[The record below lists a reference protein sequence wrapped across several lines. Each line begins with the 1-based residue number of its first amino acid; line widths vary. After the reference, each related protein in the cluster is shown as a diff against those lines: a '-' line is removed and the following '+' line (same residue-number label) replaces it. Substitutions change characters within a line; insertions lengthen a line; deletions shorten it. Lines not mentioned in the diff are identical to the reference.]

1 MPLIN
6 PVYGL
11 PNFTVDRL
19 SESEGRNRQRDRKKD
34 QKEEEPNS
42 EKTLAEDKA
51 SSSEGDLSIRDSQ
64 SSQALDT
71 ETVVKLLDTQL
82 KNQNQSENN
91 TLNASNRYGHVKNL
105 TDSSKLNREI

>member
-6 PVYGL
+6 PAYGF
-11 PNFTVDRL
+11 PNYTVDRL

-42 EKTLAEDKA
+42 EKVLAEEK
-51 SSSEGDLSIRDSQ
+51 SPSSEGDASTLTSE

-71 ETVVKLLDTQL
+71 ETVVKLLDNQL
-82 KNQNQSENN
+82 KNQNQSENKN
-91 TLNASNRYGHVKNL
+91 LNVSNRYDHVKNL